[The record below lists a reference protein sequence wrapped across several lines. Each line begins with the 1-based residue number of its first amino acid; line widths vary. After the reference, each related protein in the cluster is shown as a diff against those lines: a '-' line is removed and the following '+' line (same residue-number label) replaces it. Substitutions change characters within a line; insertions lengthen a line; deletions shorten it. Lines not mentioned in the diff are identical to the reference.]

1 MPQVFFP
8 VVSACVM
15 VCDHTLVFI
24 WQIIKKREKTLLE
37 MCMENKSPYNNL
49 HIVKDDATV
58 TKNQR
63 SFTAIPKNDP
73 SLFLTT
79 HTTKTHR
86 VATLIFRI
94 CVLNSWELIKKWIRI
109 NSISTFWK

>member
-1 MPQVFFP
+1 
-8 VVSACVM
+8 
-15 VCDHTLVFI
+15 
-24 WQIIKKREKTLLE
+24 

-73 SLFLTT
+73 PSF
-79 HTTKTHR
+79 
-86 VATLIFRI
+86 
-94 CVLNSWELIKKWIRI
+94 
-109 NSISTFWK
+109 